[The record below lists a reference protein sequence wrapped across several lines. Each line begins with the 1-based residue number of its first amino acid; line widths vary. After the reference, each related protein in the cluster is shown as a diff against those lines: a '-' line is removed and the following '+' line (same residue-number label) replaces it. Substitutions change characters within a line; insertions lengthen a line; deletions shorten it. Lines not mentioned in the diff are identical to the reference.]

1 MKKIGLIALALVLAL
16 GALGAAYATW
26 SQTLTITEEVNTGTF
41 IVGVRDVGTN
51 DGGPALG
58 ETYKGVVGIL
68 HPESPPTDGKEDPGY
83 SKNVAAA
90 RSVDGEEK
98 CMHEGTQYFHD
109 VTETIV
115 NAYPSYSCTITL
127 EFANCGTVPAI
138 VESVIPGPVTDP
150 DGLFPYVEIT
160 SWEIRDDGGSV
171 WKSGSGLTALEA
183 ALQGYQL
190 DPCDVMQVDITK
202 HIIQEI
208 GDDPPVLCPQD
219 ATMTMTEDVKWVQWN
234 VTP

>member
-1 MKKIGLIALALVLAL
+1 MKKIGLICLVMVLAMGL
-16 GALGAAYATW
+16 LGAAYATW
-26 SQTLTITEEVNTGTF
+26 SQTLTITEEVNTGEF
-41 IVGVRDVGTN
+41 CVGIRDVGTN

-58 ETYKGVVGIL
+58 EEYLGITGIL
-68 HPESPPTDGKEDPGY
+68 YPIDSPNDGTIDPGY
-83 SKNVAAA
+83 TKNVAAA
-90 RSVDGEEK
+90 RSVNGVYK
-98 CMHEGTQYFHD
+98 CTHETVDFYED

-138 VESVIPGPVTDP
+138 VQSVTPTMVSDP
-150 DGLFPYVEIT
+150 AGLFPYVEIT
-160 SWEIRDDGGSV
+160 SWEIRDDLGAV
-171 WKSGSGLTALEA
+171 WASGSGLTALEL

-208 GDDPPVLCPQD
+208 AGELCPQE
-219 ATMTMTEDVKWVQWN
+219 ATMTMTEDVKWIQWN
-234 VTP
+234 VY